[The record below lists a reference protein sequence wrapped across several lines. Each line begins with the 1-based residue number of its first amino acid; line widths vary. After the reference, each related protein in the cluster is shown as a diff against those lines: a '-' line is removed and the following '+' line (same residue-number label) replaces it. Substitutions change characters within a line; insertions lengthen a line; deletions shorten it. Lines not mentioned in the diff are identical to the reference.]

1 MPLRRHR
8 DGAREYMSMAMW
20 LSLVFQTMVSRIY
33 VQGVLE
39 ANPVDDLSFIPGTP
53 ISIQTGVAYWF

>member
-1 MPLRRHR
+1 
-8 DGAREYMSMAMW
+8 MSMAMW